1 MRSKGQLSCSV
12 RPCSARTRSSSAFC
26 TQRRTR
32 ATRSSASLVE
42 NLAFRQCLVDNAP
55 RQVSVAG
62 YILRR
67 YDDDVYRQVYANQ
80 GDVNCGRGLPPGPLH
95 GHDHEHVGIAV
106 RPGRAPHP
114 RAKKNDLQRVEPGDD
129 PSNQFLYFYAI
140 NLSCYCDMWPPVSS
154 GYIIENSASVK
165 TGRESDCIGV
175 MLPRRGRMSNARA
188 GLGAEEAMAG
198 AE

>member
-1 MRSKGQLSCSV
+1 M
-12 RPCSARTRSSSAFC
+12 
-26 TQRRTR
+26 
-32 ATRSSASLVE
+32 
-42 NLAFRQCLVDNAP
+42 DNAP

-129 PSNQFLYFYAI
+129 PSNQFLYLRSI
-140 NLSCYCDMWPPVSS
+140 DLSCYCDMRPPISS
-154 GYIIENSASVK
+154 GYMINNSTRVK
-165 TGRESDCIGV
+165 AGQSSNRIAVILARRE
-175 MLPRRGRMSNARA
+175 RMSMSRA
-188 GLGAEEAMAG
+188 AGRGGGDGGCRRRLRREEG
-198 AE
+198 GWRIHVRT